1 MEDWKERRN
10 FKELTQEQDFEPYL
24 SHVELA
30 DDNRTILLNGES
42 KYSVMLPT
50 YIPIK
55 KDDNSSKRKIIEH
68 KIYEGCAIHKIDSVT
83 EENIRNLANEILE
96 QLDERR
102 RVIRRN
108 NKKKLG
114 ETLWGETAPPPTPTP
129 AAPVLVELTSE
140 EQEDVSWEDIASV
153 LSTSIKKDK
162 APKLI
167 TFCAMLLA
175 QTNEDQL
182 NLGYQAE
189 SSSGKSYVPLELANY
204 FPEDEVMKFAA
215 ASPTAFYHKGG
226 TWDEQ
231 RKAIVCDLEHKII
244 IFLDMPHFQLLER
257 LRPLLSHDD
266 KELHYMIT
274 DHSQKHGL
282 RAKNV
287 ILRGHSSFF
296 FCTTRNDPDEQEK
309 TRMLQLSPS
318 TDQDKLRE
326 SLELSALRKANRE
339 EYEKRI
345 SQHPERV
352 WLTKRILAIRQR
364 SVREI
369 IIPDE
374 GKGVYDRFIKEHP
387 YLIPRHQRDFPR
399 IFSFIKAHAL
409 LNSFNR
415 QKNEG
420 KTDTIIANQTDI
432 DAGFALYKEIE
443 LSNELGLSPYI
454 FKIFVDVIVPLLSYD
469 GIQKGVTREEIIK
482 KHYEVRH
489 KMLSPETLKR
499 EIIPQLEIAGL
510 IAQEPDPDDK
520 RRLLIYPT
528 VSTPIIS
535 AKLRENEGENSKN
548 YERDRDEH
556 YRVTLL
562 PPPPPSPPLPLPP
575 SPGSE
580 ERQFSQVIQKC
591 MLDEHGNNKG
601 YFTASDFIYTLIML
615 PNEKWTEDEAEQT
628 FYALVAEGKL
638 VEVEPGKFN
647 HPATDEGR
655 GA

>member
-1 MEDWKERRN
+1 M
-10 FKELTQEQDFEPYL
+10 TQEDYEPKL
-24 SHVELA
+24 SWVSLSEDNKTIMLNSDEKYSERLPLDLFSRKNKSSFDEQTKIVESVIYNTCAQHGVDSYSSENVRNCAREVVELF
-30 DDNRTILLNGES
+30 
-42 KYSVMLPT
+42 Y
-50 YIPIK
+50 
-55 KDDNSSKRKIIEH
+55 
-68 KIYEGCAIHKIDSVT
+68 
-83 EENIRNLANEILE
+83 
-96 QLDERR
+96 ERR
-102 RVIRRN
+102 RSSSN
-108 NKKKLG
+108 KKKKLG
-114 ETLWGETAPPPTPTP
+114 DILWGNDLAPPAPTPIP
-129 AAPVLVELTSE
+129 AAAIVVLEP
-140 EQEDVSWEDIASV
+140 QERADVSWEDIANV

-189 SSSGKSYVPLELANY
+189 SSSGKSYVPLEIANY

-231 RKAIVCDLEHKII
+231 RKAVICDLEHKII
-244 IFLDMPHFQLLER
+244 IFIDMPHFQLLER

-309 TRMLQLSPS
+309 TRMLLLSPS
-318 TDQDKLRE
+318 TDQEKLKE

-352 WLTKRILAIRQR
+352 WLMKRILALRQR
-364 SVREI
+364 EVREVV
-369 IIPDE
+369 IPDE
-374 GKGVYDRFIKEHP
+374 GKPVYDRFMNEHP
-387 YLIPRHQRDFPR
+387 YLMPRHQRDFPR

-409 LNSFNR
+409 LNCFNR
-415 QKNEG
+415 EKNEEE
-420 KTDTIIANQTDI
+420 KPDIIIANQTDI

-469 GIQKGVTREEIIK
+469 GIQKGITREEIIK

-499 EIIPQLEIAGL
+499 EIIPQLEIVGL

-535 AKLRENEGENSKN
+535 AKLRENEDENSKN
-548 YERDRDEH
+548 YERDRGEH
-556 YRVTLL
+556 YGVTLL
-562 PPPPPSPPLPLPP
+562 PLPPPPSPSQSSLVPLPP
-575 SPGSE
+575 PSTSE
-580 ERQFSQVIQKC
+580 EKEGRFSQLIEKC
-591 MLDEHGNNKG
+591 IVDEHGKNKG
-601 YFTASDFIYTLIML
+601 YFTKDEWKTRLML
-615 PNEKWTEDEAEQT
+615 LPRQHPLYCDEDQAEQT
-628 FYALVAEGKL
+628 LYALLEEGKL
-638 VEVEPGKFN
+638 TEIEQERFK
-647 HPATDEGR
+647 PA
-655 GA
+655 AA